1 MALIDFNPTY
11 NEMYEI
17 LNQYR
22 VIMKEYQQMFISAA
36 SLDDSMAN
44 TYKNYLDI
52 ENKYLLFKEAV
63 DYSKMTSKIRKF
75 GNKTLREFE
84 IELEKAENKKNILM
98 GMVSESD
105 NVATKQS
112 IIDELGS
119 TLEAIS
125 KLKIDIKYIE
135 SNYKVNIAN

>member
-1 MALIDFNPTY
+1 MALIEFNPTY

-22 VIMKEYQQMFISAA
+22 VIMKEYHQMFISVA

-112 IIDELGS
+112 IINELGS
-119 TLEAIS
+119 TLEEIS
-125 KLKIDIKYIE
+125 KLKVDIKYIE

>member
-1 MALIDFNPTY
+1 MALIEFNPTY

-119 TLEAIS
+119 TLEEIS
-125 KLKIDIKYIE
+125 KLKVDIKYIE